1 MKSCMQGKAKKRE
14 REINDYNLHI
24 KWIKMN
30 EFCLNKIINDFEW
43 YIIAPKKSAKIND
56 ALFLFVKELSALAC
70 GFLAL
75 GKWQINWNDENR
87 VARPTEQD
95 FTQRLLGY
103 GKEKSPFKVVKM
115 QIIKFKIKYIFSLW
129 KEVSQKCLKISTTS
143 TFKKRN

>member
-95 FTQRLLGY
+95 FTQRLLGMMTRNILW
-103 GKEKSPFKVVKM
+103 GTFWINFSLE
-115 QIIKFKIKYIFSLW
+115 IFSHAFR
-129 KEVSQKCLKISTTS
+129 I
-143 TFKKRN
+143 NG